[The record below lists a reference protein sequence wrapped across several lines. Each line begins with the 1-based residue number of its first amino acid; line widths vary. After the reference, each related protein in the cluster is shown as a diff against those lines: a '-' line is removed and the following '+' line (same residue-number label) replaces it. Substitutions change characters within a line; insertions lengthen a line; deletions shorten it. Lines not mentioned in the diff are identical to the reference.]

1 MSSEELCQQ
10 WKSHSRLA
18 KVDLM
23 LFRFKKEKS
32 KIRIA
37 WGNQNLAEFW
47 QNCFSGLSA
56 LESCELQERIQSS
69 LDWKAVELWIPPL
82 VAPVA
87 APAPG
92 LHTNV
97 PGLPGL
103 TQLSRES
110 SGKEQRD
117 GAAAV
122 ESLTAG
128 PCKALR
134 LQLLKQESRV
144 TCLQLVTLHPSHPH
158 TLSLS
163 GRS

>member
-56 LESCELQERIQSS
+56 LESCELQERIQKHVG
-69 LDWKAVELWIPPL
+69 LKGCGALNPPL

-87 APAPG
+87 APVCRAA
-92 LHTNV
+92 HKRSWAAR
-97 PGLPGL
+97 L

-122 ESLTAG
+122 ESLPAG
-128 PCKALR
+128 PCKALG

-158 TLSLS
+158 TLSLA